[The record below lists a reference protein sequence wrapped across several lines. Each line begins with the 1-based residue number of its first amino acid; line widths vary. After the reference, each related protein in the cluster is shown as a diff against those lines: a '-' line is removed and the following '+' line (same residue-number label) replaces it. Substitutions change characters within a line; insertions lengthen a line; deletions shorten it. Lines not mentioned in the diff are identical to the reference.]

1 MAEVK
6 KMGPTQLVQFL
17 LSLYPDGCPDPP
29 RTGATPA
36 DSSARTPPRYCG
48 QGHRLARGGSS
59 SSAFVINFEVVEGSG
74 DGGNY
79 VVMSEDDSDSDSD
92 DQCSVGDAGPY
103 RR

>member
-1 MAEVK
+1 
-6 KMGPTQLVQFL
+6 
-17 LSLYPDGCPDPP
+17 
-29 RTGATPA
+29 
-36 DSSARTPPRYCG
+36 
-48 QGHRLARGGSS
+48 
-59 SSAFVINFEVVEGSG
+59 VINFEVVEGSG